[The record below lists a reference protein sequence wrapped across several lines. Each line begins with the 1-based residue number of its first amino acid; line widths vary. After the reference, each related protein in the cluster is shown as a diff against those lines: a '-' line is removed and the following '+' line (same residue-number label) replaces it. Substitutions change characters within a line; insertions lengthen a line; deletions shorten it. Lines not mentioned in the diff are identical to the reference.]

1 LNYSFCYAQN
11 RCAETCTLHPFLIG
25 TTCPTSQPCGGAAVK
40 FILQREDE
48 VIGKYQGIVAL
59 NIRLSVSEEE
69 NELRKP

>member
-1 LNYSFCYAQN
+1 
-11 RCAETCTLHPFLIG
+11 
-25 TTCPTSQPCGGAAVK
+25 VK